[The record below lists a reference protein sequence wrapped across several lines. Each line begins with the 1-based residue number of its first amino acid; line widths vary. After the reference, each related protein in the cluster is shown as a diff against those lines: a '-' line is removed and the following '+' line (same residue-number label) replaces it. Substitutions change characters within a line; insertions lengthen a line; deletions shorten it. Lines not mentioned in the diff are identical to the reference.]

1 MISRHIPIEPE
12 NDNYGRLA
20 RYIART
26 GEYTEDKEKPSL
38 VWCAGCVGGDDYA
51 EGIAEV
57 QDLQALNTRVAS
69 NKTYHLVVSFR
80 PEDAAKL
87 TPDILRDIERRFTQA
102 LGLSEHQR
110 HCAVHT
116 DTQNIHMQIAYNLIH
131 PVTLTRNDH
140 PWDYNKRDALCREIE
155 REYGLTVDNG
165 MEKERGQRNER
176 AIALEAQ
183 QGVQSFESYV
193 RERAAP
199 ILAALD
205 TAVTARSWQDL
216 HKELHRHGLEI
227 RPKGKGL
234 IIKSRHGKQALKASD
249 VDRRLS
255 KSRLE
260 KVLGAYQP
268 PTPILGKEESRY
280 QSRPVQR
287 SPAGEALYA
296 RYQAEAAER
305 KQQSEAEKAR
315 QAETLTAIREKWQQQ
330 RAEVEKSTMLKQNR
344 RNLIQYAR
352 KKETAELAEAKARL
366 HQEQAAPPYES
377 WNDFL
382 RRHADQ
388 GDEAAL
394 AVLRSRKQ
402 PVEVE
407 GSPAPMPPA
416 LDSIKAEYAEKQVE
430 VLADTDQSRK
440 GKKAL
445 LAYLRMEEVLKEEA
459 LRGLAVRPEDVTRSV
474 DAKGTVVFTLPGGG
488 KVRDTGKDILFSGS
502 DELAAKVAESYAR
515 KKWGQRVRM
524 DKGSIV
530 FDADAGKS
538 RTQEEFDPQR
548 PRKGLSR

>member
-20 RYIART
+20 RYIARI
-26 GEYTEDKEKPSL
+26 GEYAEDKEKPSL

-57 QDLQALNTRVAS
+57 QDVQALNTRVAS
-69 NKTYHLVVSFR
+69 NKSYHLVVSFR
-80 PEDAAKL
+80 PEDEARL

-110 HCAVHT
+110 HCAIHT
-116 DTQNIHMQIAYNLIH
+116 DTQNIHMQIAYNFIH
-131 PVTLTRNDH
+131 PVTLNRNDH
-140 PWDYNKRDALCREIE
+140 PWDYNKHDALCREIE

-183 QGVQSFESYV
+183 QGVQSFDSYV

-205 TAVTARSWQDL
+205 AAKNWQDL

-227 RPKGKGL
+227 RPKGNGL

-255 KSRLE
+255 KSHLE

-268 PTPILGKEESRY
+268 PMPILVKEESRY
-280 QSRPVQR
+280 RSKPIQR
-287 SPAGEALYA
+287 SPVGEALYA

-305 KQQSEAEKAR
+305 KQQADAEKAR
-315 QAETLTAIREKWQQQ
+315 QAETLTVIREKWRQQ
-330 RAEVEKSTMLKQNR
+330 RTEVEKSTMLKQNR

-352 KKETAELAEAKARL
+352 KKEAAELAEAKARL

-388 GDEAAL
+388 GDETAL

-407 GSPAPMPPA
+407 GSPAPRPPA

-440 GKKAL
+440 GKKTL

-459 LRGLAVRPEDVTRSV
+459 LRGLAVRPEDMTRSV
-474 DAKGTVVFTLPGGG
+474 DAKGAVVFTLPGGG
-488 KVRDTGKDILFSGS
+488 KVRDTGKEVLFSGA
-502 DELAAKVAESYAR
+502 DELAAKVAQFYAR
-515 KKWGQRVRM
+515 KKWGTQLSVYKNCVRFELKH
-524 DKGSIV
+524 DYSL
-530 FDADAGKS
+530 KS
-538 RTQEEFDPQR
+538 HKKYRDITR
-548 PRKGLSR
+548 

>member
-1 MISRHIPIEPE
+1 MISKKVGISPK
-12 NDNYGRLA
+12 NDNYARLA
-20 RYIART
+20 DYIADAGHK
-26 GEYTEDKEKPSL
+26 GEKSL
-38 VWCAGCVGGDDYA
+38 MHWCAGCLGDDDYQD
-51 EGIAEV
+51 GIAEAIDV
-57 QDLQALNTRVAS
+57 QAMNTRTTKS
-69 NKTYHLVVSFR
+69 KTYHLVVSFR
-80 PEDAAKL
+80 PEDEAKL

-102 LGLSEHQR
+102 QGLSEHQR

-165 MEKERGQRNER
+165 MEQQRGQRNER

-183 QGVQSFESYV
+183 QGVQSFDSYV
-193 RERAAP
+193 RERTAP

-205 TAVTARSWQDL
+205 AAKNWQDL

-227 RPKGKGL
+227 RPKGNGL

-260 KVLGAYQP
+260 KVLGEYQP
-268 PTPILGKEESRY
+268 PMPILAKEESRY
-280 QSRPVQR
+280 RSRPVQR
-287 SPAGEALYA
+287 CPAGEALYA
-296 RYQAEAAER
+296 RYQAEAVER
-305 KQQSEAEKAR
+305 KQQADAEKAR
-315 QAETLTAIREKWQQQ
+315 QAENLTAIREKWRQQ
-330 RAEVEKSTMLKQNR
+330 RAEVEKSMMLKQNR

-352 KKETAELAEAKARL
+352 KKEAAELAEAKARL
-366 HQEQAAPPYES
+366 HQEQTAPPYES

-402 PVEVE
+402 SVEVE
-407 GSPAPMPPA
+407 DSPAPRPPA
-416 LDSIKAEYAEKQVE
+416 LDCIKAEYAEKQVE

-440 GKKAL
+440 GKKTL
-445 LAYLRMEEVLKEEA
+445 LAYLRMEEMFKEEG

-474 DAKGTVVFTLPGGG
+474 DAKGAVVFTLPGGG
-488 KVRDTGKDILFSGS
+488 KVRDTGKEVLFSGS
-502 DELAAKVAESYAR
+502 DELAVKVAQFYAR

-530 FDADAGKS
+530 FDVEAEKI
-538 RTQEEFDPQR
+538 QER
-548 PRKGLSR
+548 PRKCLSR

>member
-26 GEYTEDKEKPSL
+26 GEYAEDKEKPSL

-57 QDLQALNTRVAS
+57 QDVQALNTRVAS

-80 PEDAAKL
+80 PEDEAKL
-87 TPDILRDIERRFTQA
+87 TPDILRDIELRFTQA

-131 PVTLTRNDH
+131 PVTLNRNDH

-165 MEKERGQRNER
+165 MEQERGQRNER

-183 QGVQSFESYV
+183 QGVQSFDSYV
-193 RERAAP
+193 RERTAP

-205 TAVTARSWQDL
+205 AAKNWQDL

-227 RPKGKGL
+227 RPKGNGL

-260 KVLGAYQP
+260 KVLGEYQP
-268 PTPILGKEESRY
+268 PMPILAKEESRY
-280 QSRPVQR
+280 RSRPVQR
-287 SPAGEALYA
+287 CPAGEALYA
-296 RYQAEAAER
+296 RYQAEAVER
-305 KQQSEAEKAR
+305 KQQADAEKAR
-315 QAETLTAIREKWQQQ
+315 QAENLTAIREKWRQQ
-330 RAEVEKSTMLKQNR
+330 RAEVEKSMMLKQNR

-352 KKETAELAEAKARL
+352 KKEAAELAEAKARL
-366 HQEQAAPPYES
+366 HQEQTAPPYES

-402 PVEVE
+402 SVEVE
-407 GSPAPMPPA
+407 DSPAPRPPA
-416 LDSIKAEYAEKQVE
+416 LDCIKAEYAEKQVE

-440 GKKAL
+440 GKKTL
-445 LAYLRMEEVLKEEA
+445 LAYLRMEEMFKEEG

-474 DAKGTVVFTLPGGG
+474 DAKGAVVFTLPGGG
-488 KVRDTGKDILFSGS
+488 KVRDTGKEVLFSGS
-502 DELAAKVAESYAR
+502 DELAVKVAQFYAR

-530 FDADAGKS
+530 FDVEAEKI
-538 RTQEEFDPQR
+538 QER
-548 PRKGLSR
+548 PRKCLSR

>member
-1 MISRHIPIEPE
+1 M
-12 NDNYGRLA
+12 GLQQA
-20 RYIART
+20 R
-26 GEYTEDKEKPSL
+26 
-38 VWCAGCVGGDDYA
+38 C
-51 EGIAEV
+51 
-57 QDLQALNTRVAS
+57 
-69 NKTYHLVVSFR
+69 
-80 PEDAAKL
+80 
-87 TPDILRDIERRFTQA
+87 
-102 LGLSEHQR
+102 
-110 HCAVHT
+110 
-116 DTQNIHMQIAYNLIH
+116 
-131 PVTLTRNDH
+131 
-140 PWDYNKRDALCREIE
+140 LCREIE

-165 MEKERGQRNER
+165 MEQQRGQRNER

-183 QGVQSFESYV
+183 QGVQFFDSYV
-193 RERAAP
+193 RERTAP

-205 TAVTARSWQDL
+205 AAKNWQDL

-227 RPKGKGL
+227 RPKGNGL

-260 KVLGAYQP
+260 KVLGEYQP
-268 PTPILGKEESRY
+268 PMPILAKEESRY
-280 QSRPVQR
+280 RSRPVQR

-305 KQQSEAEKAR
+305 KQQADAVKAR
-315 QAETLTAIREKWQQQ
+315 QVETLTAIHEKWRQH

-352 KKETAELAEAKARL
+352 KKEAAELAEAKARL
-366 HQEQAAPPYES
+366 RQEQAAPPYES

-402 PVEVE
+402 SVEVE
-407 GSPAPMPPA
+407 DSPAPRPPA

-440 GKKAL
+440 GKKTL
-445 LAYLRMEEVLKEEA
+445 LAYLRMEEMFKEEG

-474 DAKGTVVFTLPGGG
+474 DAKGAVVFTLPGGG
-488 KVRDTGKDILFSGS
+488 KVRDTGKEVLFSGS
-502 DELAAKVAESYAR
+502 DELAVKVAQFYAR

-530 FDADAGKS
+530 FDVEAEKI
-538 RTQEEFDPQR
+538 QER
-548 PRKGLSR
+548 PRKCLSR

>member
-1 MISRHIPIEPE
+1 MISKKVGISPK
-12 NDNYGRLA
+12 NDNYARLA
-20 RYIART
+20 DYIADAGHK
-26 GEYTEDKEKPSL
+26 GEKSL
-38 VWCAGCVGGDDYA
+38 MHWCAGCLGDDDYQD
-51 EGIAEV
+51 GIAEAIDV
-57 QDLQALNTRVAS
+57 QAMNTRTTKS
-69 NKTYHLVVSFR
+69 KTYHLVVSFR
-80 PEDAAKL
+80 PEDEAKL

-102 LGLSEHQR
+102 QGLSEHQR

-165 MEKERGQRNER
+165 MEQQRGQRNER

-183 QGVQSFESYV
+183 QGVQSFDSYV
-193 RERAAP
+193 RERTAP

-205 TAVTARSWQDL
+205 AAKNWQDL

-227 RPKGKGL
+227 RPKGNGL

-260 KVLGAYQP
+260 KVLGEYQP
-268 PTPILGKEESRY
+268 PMPILAKEESRY
-280 QSRPVQR
+280 RSRPVQR
-287 SPAGEALYA
+287 CPAGEALYA
-296 RYQAEAAER
+296 RYQAEAVER
-305 KQQSEAEKAR
+305 KQQADAEKAR
-315 QAETLTAIREKWQQQ
+315 QAENLTAIREKWRQQ
-330 RAEVEKSTMLKQNR
+330 RAEVEKSMMLKQNR

-352 KKETAELAEAKARL
+352 KKEAAELAEAKARL

-402 PVEVE
+402 SVEVE
-407 GSPAPMPPA
+407 DSPAPRPPA

-440 GKKAL
+440 GKKTL
-445 LAYLRMEEVLKEEA
+445 LAYLRMEEMFKEEG

-474 DAKGTVVFTLPGGG
+474 DAKGAVVFTLPGGG
-488 KVRDTGKDILFSGS
+488 KVRDTGKEVLFSGS
-502 DELAAKVAESYAR
+502 DELAVKVAQFYAR

-530 FDADAGKS
+530 FDVEAEKI
-538 RTQEEFDPQR
+538 QER
-548 PRKGLSR
+548 PRKCLSR

>member
-20 RYIART
+20 RYIARI
-26 GEYTEDKEKPSL
+26 GEYAEDKEKPSL

-57 QDLQALNTRVAS
+57 QDVQAQNTRVAS
-69 NKTYHLVVSFR
+69 NKSYHLVVSFH
-80 PEDAAKL
+80 PEDEAKL

-131 PVTLTRNDH
+131 PVTLNRNDH

-165 MEKERGQRNER
+165 MEQERGQRNER

-183 QGVQSFESYV
+183 LGVQSFDSYV
-193 RERAAP
+193 RERTAP

-205 TAVTARSWQDL
+205 AAKNWQDL

-227 RPKGKGL
+227 RPKGNGL

-255 KSRLE
+255 KSHLE

-268 PTPILGKEESRY
+268 PMPILVKEESRY
-280 QSRPVQR
+280 RSKPIQR
-287 SPAGEALYA
+287 SPVGEALYA

-305 KQQSEAEKAR
+305 KQQADAEKAR
-315 QAETLTAIREKWQQQ
+315 QAETLTVIREKWRQQ
-330 RAEVEKSTMLKQNR
+330 RTEVEKSTMLKQNR

-352 KKETAELAEAKARL
+352 KKEAAELAEAKARL

-388 GDEAAL
+388 GDETAL

-407 GSPAPMPPA
+407 GSPAPRPPA

-440 GKKAL
+440 GKKTL

-459 LRGLAVRPEDVTRSV
+459 LRGLAVRPEDMTRSV
-474 DAKGTVVFTLPGGG
+474 DAKGAVVFTLPGGG
-488 KVRDTGKDILFSGS
+488 KVRDTGKEVLFSGA
-502 DELAAKVAESYAR
+502 DELAAKVAQFYAR
-515 KKWGQRVRM
+515 KKWGTQLSVYKNCVRFELKH
-524 DKGSIV
+524 DYSL
-530 FDADAGKS
+530 KS
-538 RTQEEFDPQR
+538 HKKYRDITR
-548 PRKGLSR
+548 

>member
-1 MISRHIPIEPE
+1 M
-12 NDNYGRLA
+12 
-20 RYIART
+20 
-26 GEYTEDKEKPSL
+26 
-38 VWCAGCVGGDDYA
+38 
-51 EGIAEV
+51 
-57 QDLQALNTRVAS
+57 
-69 NKTYHLVVSFR
+69 
-80 PEDAAKL
+80 
-87 TPDILRDIERRFTQA
+87 
-102 LGLSEHQR
+102 
-110 HCAVHT
+110 
-116 DTQNIHMQIAYNLIH
+116 
-131 PVTLTRNDH
+131 
-140 PWDYNKRDALCREIE
+140 
-155 REYGLTVDNG
+155 
-165 MEKERGQRNER
+165 
-176 AIALEAQ
+176 EAQ
-183 QGVQSFESYV
+183 QGVQFFDSYV
-193 RERAAP
+193 RERTAP

-205 TAVTARSWQDL
+205 AAKNWQDL

-227 RPKGKGL
+227 RPKGNGL

-260 KVLGAYQP
+260 KVLGEYQP
-268 PTPILGKEESRY
+268 PMPILAKEESRY
-280 QSRPVQR
+280 RSRPVQR

-305 KQQSEAEKAR
+305 KQQADAVKAR
-315 QAETLTAIREKWQQQ
+315 QVETLTAIHEKWRQH

-352 KKETAELAEAKARL
+352 KKEAAELAEAKARL
-366 HQEQAAPPYES
+366 RQEQAAPPYES

-402 PVEVE
+402 SVEVE
-407 GSPAPMPPA
+407 DSPAPRPPA

-440 GKKAL
+440 GKKTL
-445 LAYLRMEEVLKEEA
+445 LAYLRMEEMFKEEG

-474 DAKGTVVFTLPGGG
+474 DAKGAVVFTLPGGG
-488 KVRDTGKDILFSGS
+488 KVRDTGKEVLFSGS
-502 DELAAKVAESYAR
+502 DELAVKVAQFYAR

-530 FDADAGKS
+530 FDVEAEKI
-538 RTQEEFDPQR
+538 QER
-548 PRKGLSR
+548 PRKCLSR